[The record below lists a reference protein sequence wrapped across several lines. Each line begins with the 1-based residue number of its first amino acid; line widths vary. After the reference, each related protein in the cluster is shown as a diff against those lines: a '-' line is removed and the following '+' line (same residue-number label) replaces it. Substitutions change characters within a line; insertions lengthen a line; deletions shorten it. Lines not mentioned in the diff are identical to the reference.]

1 MGLHDFGH
9 EVEGFETLVDGGERG
24 GFEVVGEVLGGGGV
38 EEGEVQAE
46 FGEVAVVLLEDGA
59 ADPGLDVG
67 GGLAGGGEGG
77 GGEGL
82 GGGEEGDEEDALLQ
96 GFGLCG
102 EQELVEDHV
111 YFELPDPA
119 VLVHGSDEVLDEF
132 GLLGEGEGGVVG
144 EDLGEEQG
152 GVRVGQAQFREL
164 GERGFEE
171 VAQFE
176 QHCGWWMN

>member
-9 EVEGFETLVDGGERG
+9 EVEGFEALVDGGERG

-67 GGLAGGGEGG
+67 GGLGGEGGG

-152 GVRVGQAQFREL
+152 GVGVGQASLESWGNEGLRRL
-164 GERGFEE
+164 RSLSSIADGG
-171 VAQFE
+171 
-176 QHCGWWMN
+176 